1 MMDMLIN
8 VIVVSFYNVCLYKNI
23 MLYTLNKYSF
33 Y

>member
-8 VIVVSFYNVCLYKNI
+8 VIMVSFYNVCLYQN